1 MALNVGIFLSMVRA
15 PDPSRPDTI
24 VRWGGSIG
32 VANRQR
38 RVVAAGNGHVRSRRV
53 FPGDGERYWTGAD
66 WPDHGTI
73 LRTLRRSQRICWSL
87 GYSSPSWTAAASNHG
102 NSRRDCKRVRRLR
115 DVCRDAG
122 HRHRLPLP
130 IQRSFNDAA
139 ETRSVGSGVSL
150 YSVAAG
156 HAGALELSGL
166 AVGLAYGFLLAKPA
180 VVETPSLRGPASLT
194 AAIAVIVVTAGIPM
208 RGVIDVRP
216 EISRI
221 TEIEERT
228 ASVYDSAVRRFTIGE
243 LSLKELVAVI
253 DQTILPEFRSAQD
266 RLKRLQH
273 VPREQAPLVA
283 RADEYFKLREE
294 SWQARAAGL
303 RRTSLKGL
311 RSPDDT
317 ERQAREVL
325 DDLRV
330 QNP

>member
-1 MALNVGIFLSMVRA
+1 MLV
-15 PDPSRPDTI
+15 T
-24 VRWGGSIG
+24 G
-32 VANRQR
+32 VASPTPFTMPTTT
-38 RVVAAGNGHVRSRRV
+38 VLKVA
-53 FPGDGERYWTGAD
+53 
-66 WPDHGTI
+66 
-73 LRTLRRSQRICWSL
+73 
-87 GYSSPSWTAAASNHG
+87 PSAA
-102 NSRRDCKRVRRLR
+102 LF
-115 DVCRDAG
+115 
-122 HRHRLPLP
+122 L
-130 IQRSFNDAA
+130 
-139 ETRSVGSGVSL
+139 L

-156 HAGALELSGL
+156 RAGALELSGL

-180 VVETPSLRGPASLT
+180 VVETPSLRRTASMT

-228 ASVYDSAVRRFTIGE
+228 ANVYDSAVRRFTIGE
-243 LSLKELVAVI
+243 LTLKELVAVI
-253 DQTILPEFRSAQD
+253 DHTILPELRSAQD

-317 ERQAREVL
+317 ERQARQVL

-330 QNP
+330 QTP